1 MLERI
6 GASAEQREQIRK
18 IMQSARGDMKARR
31 DEGKALRDKAAAL
44 FAQPTIDAAA
54 VESLRQEM
62 VQRHDQASKRMTQA
76 MLEAAQ
82 VLTPEQRT
90 KLAEAMKER
99 RARKDGHRHGGE
111 KGHGAEGGPGH
122 GHHGKEGERKAS

>member
-1 MLERI
+1 
-6 GASAEQREQIRK
+6 
-18 IMQSARGDMKARR
+18 
-31 DEGKALRDKAAAL
+31 
-44 FAQPTIDAAA
+44 

-99 RARKDGHRHGGE
+99 RARKDGHRHSGE